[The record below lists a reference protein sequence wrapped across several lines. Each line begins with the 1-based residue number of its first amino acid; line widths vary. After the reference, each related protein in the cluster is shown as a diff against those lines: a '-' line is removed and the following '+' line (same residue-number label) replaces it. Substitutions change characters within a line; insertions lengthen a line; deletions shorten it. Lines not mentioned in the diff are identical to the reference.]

1 MPVVTVRVEEKLKRE
16 MEKLPH
22 INWSEVIRATVEQRI
37 KEEGG
42 KNLAEAVLLNERL
55 RKKAPQGWD
64 STTVIKQWRQRRSL
78 LMRP

>member
-55 RKKAPQGWD
+55 RKKAPQDWD